1 MSEIKRMNL
10 DNEFANDCAYSE
22 VVVAGEWAF
31 LNFCVGNVGGSVEE
45 QVHGALDNMETR
57 LALVGLT
64 LDSVVKVDVLMKDP
78 WNIPSME
85 KVFAER
91 FKGNYPARKTI
102 ATEFAHKGGEQGL
115 QVQIDAIAYKG
126 CQL

>member
-1 MSEIKRMNL
+1 MGEIKRMNL

-22 VVVAGEWAF
+22 VVVAGEWVF